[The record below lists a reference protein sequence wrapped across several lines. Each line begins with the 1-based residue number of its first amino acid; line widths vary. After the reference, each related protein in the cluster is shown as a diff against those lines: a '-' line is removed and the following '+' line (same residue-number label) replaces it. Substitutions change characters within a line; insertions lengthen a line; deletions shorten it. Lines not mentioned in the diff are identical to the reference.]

1 MANISGSA
9 YALTT
14 LSPIKAG
21 LAPGTGAARADLVR
35 QQLQDWNLLPNSP
48 MTRVPQTYLCRFFV
62 LDDVYTE
69 SLPGGSAPDTLNDFL
84 PLVPD
89 WLRRAAMPAQD
100 RLKSRYLVFSCNF
113 HGGPQGDVDGY
124 LRGMWG
130 GIGEEIRAVWQH
142 CHGFDDVR
150 DAAGFAAYMRKCQ
163 LDTTLFFVGAND
175 DPLPEQLKALY
186 LKQEFAQFAVQN
198 QGLDAATLRANYRE
212 FVQRVRPAQLD
223 EPTWPPGKYRVA

>member
-1 MANISGSA
+1 MANVSGNA

-14 LSPIKAG
+14 LSPIRAG
-21 LAPGTGAARADLVR
+21 LAPGGDIARADLVR
-35 QQLQDWNLLPNSP
+35 QQLQDWNLRPNSP

-84 PLVPD
+84 PVVPD

-100 RLKSRYLVFSCNF
+100 RLKSRYLVFSSNF

-124 LRGMWG
+124 LRGMWDG
-130 GIGEEIRAVWQH
+130 AGDDVRAVWQH
-142 CHGFDDVR
+142 CHGFDEVT
-150 DAAGFAAYMRKCQ
+150 DAAGFARYMRRCQ
-163 LDTTLFFVGAND
+163 LEATLFFVGAND

-186 LKQEFAQFAVQN
+186 LKQEFARFAVQS
-198 QGLDAATLRANYRE
+198 QGLDAGPLRASYRE
-212 FVQRVRPAQLD
+212 FIARVQPARLD
-223 EPTWPPGKYRVA
+223 GPTWSPGMYRVA